1 MKEKELNIMGRVT
14 TVKQRTEIKGN
25 KDNNK
30 AMDAVEKLYTRNT
43 NTGNCLSI
51 NIRKVNNCKQEG
63 EKNLYMQTR
72 YTRNANK
79 RVRPL
84 FTFVCGCFKNG
95 GAEVRCLFVCL
106 FGASLCLSCL
116 LGGGARLCF
125 CLLSCRLF
133 VLYTV

>member
-30 AMDAVEKLYTRNT
+30 AMYVVEKLYTRNT

-63 EKNLYMQTR
+63 KKISLH
-72 YTRNANK
+72 ANK
-79 RVRPL
+79 IHKKRKQESQ
-84 FTFVCGCFKNG
+84 TFVY
-95 GAEVRCLFVCL
+95 VCL
-106 FGASLCLSCL
+106 WVF
-116 LGGGARLCF
+116 
-125 CLLSCRLF
+125 
-133 VLYTV
+133 